1 VDARTRVR
9 QFLARGTAD
18 RPPFLVMATEYT
30 ARLAQCTPA
39 ELLADPGLF
48 VRSFTE
54 SIAVLGL
61 EALLIEVPAARLT
74 QIPPACLT
82 EVPPARPTEVPPAR
96 PTEVPPAS
104 ALPVA
109 AVGDPEAGGIAVLR
123 EDLHR
128 LRATL
133 RDQIAIVALLPGPLT
148 LAASLGVPATPD
160 ALDDLVAALIS
171 LQDYLA
177 PAEPDALALLE
188 RVAVADPDVPALADA
203 TAAFWNVARYYSL
216 PSLLIAVQGP
226 PQLATVG
233 STAVA
238 AWSGVTAAD
247 LLAAGA
253 TAAGQPP
260 PPAPGAPGQPRSSQ
274 AWAPSQPPPP
284 APAPL
289 PPGGFYLTPGEI
301 PADWPVD
308 AVRSLVRQLSQ
319 S

>member
-1 VDARTRVR
+1 VDARIRVR

-61 EALLIEVPAARLT
+61 EALLIEIPAARLT
-74 QIPPACLT
+74 QIPPARL
-82 EVPPARPTEVPPAR
+82 
-96 PTEVPPAS
+96 TEVPPAS
-104 ALPVA
+104 APPVA

-160 ALDDLVAALIS
+160 ALDDLVAGLIS
-171 LQDYLA
+171 LQEYLA
-177 PAEPDALALLE
+177 PAEPDAIALLE

-216 PSLLIAVQGP
+216 PSLLIAAQGP
-226 PQLATVG
+226 LQLATVG

-260 PPAPGAPGQPRSSQ
+260 PPVPGAPGQPPFSQ
-274 AWAPSQPPPP
+274 ACAPSLPPPP

-301 PADWPVD
+301 PVDWPVD